1 MMVNFQP
8 TGKKLPGVKAF
19 IPVLFVIII
28 ILGCVKNK
36 DIAMSQ
42 SVQHR
47 IKITISGKELT
58 ATLNDS
64 KTTRDFISLLP
75 LDLTLEDY
83 ASTEKISYLPEDL
96 TTEDAPNGSD
106 PSVGDITYYAPWGN
120 LAVFYKDF
128 GYSKGLIILGK
139 IDNGIE
145 NLIVEGSVNAKFELI
160 KNE

>member
-1 MMVNFQP
+1 MVEFQP
-8 TGKKLPGVKAF
+8 TGKKLLEVKAF
-19 IPVLFVIII
+19 IPVIFVIII

-47 IKITISGKELT
+47 IKITIPGKELT

-64 KTTRDFISLLP
+64 KTTSDFISLLP

-106 PSVGDITYYAPWGN
+106 PSIGDITYYAPWGN